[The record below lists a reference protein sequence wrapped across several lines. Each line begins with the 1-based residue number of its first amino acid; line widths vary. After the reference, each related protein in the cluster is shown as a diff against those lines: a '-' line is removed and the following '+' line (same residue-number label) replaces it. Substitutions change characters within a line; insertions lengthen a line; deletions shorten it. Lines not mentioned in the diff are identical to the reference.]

1 MRIIPLAAFAAI
13 TALAAHASRDGVL
26 SDIDFGAASNRV
38 ERSGKGAF
46 SGVLPDGL
54 VDNYTGWCAARAR
67 TEARAE
73 DGRCFLTFETEP
85 GEQTQFAAAGFSIRE
100 PGVYKVTVRARTP
113 GAAVLKCVARLGPPT
128 YEGFLGFV
136 FTSEDWGEKAAYFE
150 VPGGR
155 KGSASFYVHTSP
167 GIVDVERITLERS
180 TPEEFAATM
189 LRPAKMMTA
198 ARARE
203 SKIWIDA
210 SFVSMT
216 IIKVLR
222 VFRNLRSEFAGAEV
236 IFLRNAIYFLS
247 MGESSSSPM
256 TDASARASMTF
267 A

>member
-26 SDIDFGAASNRV
+26 FDIDFGAASNRV

-113 GAAVLKCVARLGPPT
+113 GASTVRCVARLGHPT
-128 YEGFLGFV
+128 YKGFLDFP
-136 FTSEDWGEKAAYFE
+136 FTSEDWAEKSAYFE
-150 VPGGR
+150 LPMGC
-155 KGSASFYVHTSP
+155 KESPSFYMHTSP
-167 GIVDVERITLERS
+167 GVADIERITLVRS
-180 TPEEFAATM
+180 TPEEFAAYD
-189 LRPAKMMTA
+189 TA
-198 ARARE
+198 AGFHVPVGYTLFAAR
-203 SKIWIDA
+203 K
-210 SFVSMT
+210 
-216 IIKVLR
+216 
-222 VFRNLRSEFAGAEV
+222 G
-236 IFLRNAIYFLS
+236 
-247 MGESSSSPM
+247 
-256 TDASARASMTF
+256 
-267 A
+267 